1 MSGSFHKTLQ
11 KMHHPV
17 CEIWLARK
25 IGSSQPRTILH
36 HLILILTWP
45 PLTAA
50 SKNPLRFVMQS
61 STNCFL
67 LLSTGRLVFVY
78 KAKKT
83 SRFQCLKVSQNTLGH
98 IHRIVHGVRRS
109 NFVTLRASAF
119 RLAECNFSGMVLDGK
134 TKCHLW
140 LMTMTIYNCRAWY
153 DF

>member
-50 SKNPLRFVMQS
+50 SKHPLRFVMQS

-83 SRFQCLKVSQNTLGH
+83 CRFPCLKISQNTLGH
-98 IHRIVHGVRRS
+98 IHRIVRGVRCS

-119 RLAECNFSGMVLDGK
+119 RLAVSFQRHGARWQNEVSLVVDDNDDL
-134 TKCHLW
+134 
-140 LMTMTIYNCRAWY
+140 
-153 DF
+153 